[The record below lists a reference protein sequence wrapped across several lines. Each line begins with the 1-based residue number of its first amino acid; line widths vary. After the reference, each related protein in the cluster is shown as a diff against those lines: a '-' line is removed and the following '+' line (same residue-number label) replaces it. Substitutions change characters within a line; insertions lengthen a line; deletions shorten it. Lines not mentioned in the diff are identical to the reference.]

1 MHKEIRLY
9 FRPID
14 YEVLES
20 LASEEG
26 LTVKD
31 FILKLARDMEQFK
44 AEIPTLRK
52 LGVNCNPTRVV
63 ECITE
68 LKLKL
73 LQRSLEYAACMEVVE
88 RLRKRGL

>member
-1 MHKEIRLY
+1 
-9 FRPID
+9 
-14 YEVLES
+14 
-20 LASEEG
+20 
-26 LTVKD
+26 
-31 FILKLARDMEQFK
+31 LKLARDLEQFK

-52 LGVNCNPTRVV
+52 LGVNCSPTRVL

-88 RLRKRGL
+88 WLRKGRLLRDSTPPALGPR